1 MFETIADARKGTV
14 AVNRIYK
21 GNTLVWSRYNWEKWS
36 CQTNYESGLGVELG
50 VEGSLGLTES
60 AEGSTFCRS
69 RTEHYGWGSDKY
81 FEFSGER
88 DGAGYT
94 YEELYNAGYRYG
106 ASAGERVY
114 VGDYYVAMSY
124 IASDSLGR
132 RHIVIHSYKVIQKST
147 FSGYSKG
154 STNYGIVTGN
164 QGDYPSNGRHSDG
177 YWYVSVGA
185 MGFEEEEGNP

>member
-1 MFETIADARKGTV
+1 MFETIIDARKGTV

-36 CQTNYESGLGVELG
+36 CETRYSSGRLSLRRSGGVNTISASTSVNGGSFYQTYSSGTNTMTFTNSGSSYGDTTPKTMYDNY
-50 VEGSLGLTES
+50 
-60 AEGSTFCRS
+60 
-69 RTEHYGWGSDKY
+69 
-81 FEFSGER
+81 
-88 DGAGYT
+88 
-94 YEELYNAGYRYG
+94 YRYIPESKEIHEG
-106 ASAGERVY
+106 GS
-114 VGDYYVAMSY
+114 VGLMSGISQDKSEITLTAYEAYYIPGSSY
-124 IASDSLGR
+124 S
-132 RHIVIHSYKVIQKST
+132 V
-147 FSGYSKG
+147 KG

>member
-1 MFETIADARKGTV
+1 MNIDFTAIADARKGTT

-36 CQTNYESGLGVELG
+36 CQTNYESGIAIVSTASGTMDAWTSMAGDTYYNSYSVKDGYIELTDKRTG
-50 VEGSLGLTES
+50 GENDYLYNLCGAYGSI
-60 AEGSTFCRS
+60 
-69 RTEHYGWGSDKY
+69 YQGSDKNY
-81 FEFSGER
+81 PGNSFTE
-88 DGAGYT
+88 Y
-94 YEELYNAGYRYG
+94 
-106 ASAGERVY
+106 
-114 VGDYYVAMSY
+114 
-124 IASDSLGR
+124 GR
-132 RHIVIHSYKVIQKST
+132 RDLSGDTATVRYTVKHVQETTEV
-147 FSGYSKG
+147 SGYSKG